1 MADSDGGPEINV
13 RQWQKYVDEDSQR
26 NVAVLREKGY
36 SIWSVVRSY
45 VSCDKDLDRTLADYG
60 GELTAEELQAA
71 LSYYQ
76 ANQEVIDRK
85 LEEIFT

>member
-1 MADSDGGPEINV
+1 MSSENC
-13 RQWQKYVDEDSQR
+13 RQERRVPAWLNYIDEDSQR

-60 GELTAEELQAA
+60 GELTAEELQAV
-71 LSYYQ
+71 LSYYR
-76 ANQEVIDRK
+76 ANQQVIDRK
-85 LEEIFT
+85 LQEIFT

>member
-1 MADSDGGPEINV
+1 MGSEKSRPES
-13 RQWQKYVDEDSQR
+13 WEPAWMKYIDEDSQR

-60 GELTAEELQAA
+60 GELTAEELQAT
-71 LSYYQ
+71 LSYYR